1 MAPKISEAK
10 YQRNLSNFLRE
21 KGWTTELEKQT
32 SWGVIDIYATCPN
45 GKVFIIETKRYS
57 TLNYISS
64 AYGQLSFYSLHHKD
78 AVLVIATPSPTKKEL
93 RMSASLLPTQVQF
106 ISGYEVPF
114 GFTSSCPDDEYE
126 DMEEEN

>member
-32 SWGVIDIYATCPN
+32 SWGVIDIYAICPN
-45 GKVFIIETKRYS
+45 GNEFIIETKRFA

-64 AYGQLSFYSLHHKD
+64 AYGQLSFYSLHHKE
-78 AVLVIATPSPTKKEL
+78 ALLVIATPSPVKKEL
-93 RMSASLLPTQVQF
+93 RMSARLLPTEVQF
-106 ISGYEVPF
+106 ISGYELPF
-114 GFTSSCPDDEYE
+114 GFKLSTPEKNRQ
-126 DMEEEN
+126 DMYGD